1 MKYGRLSGKDLEDVS
16 SRLKKALSRK
26 ATHACGFVIAPSLVS
41 ERTTNGLRGE
51 IRIPVPMYRMKCI
64 TFVFFYRLISI
75 PKACFASP
83 KSENTC
89 NLGRKIEDKFDA
101 KNLSSF
107 YVNIRTTPPPQQK
120 KVPISYFAWI
130 VIPDSALD
138 SNVFCASQLF
148 QDRSGHS

>member
-64 TFVFFYRLISI
+64 TFVFF
-75 PKACFASP
+75 
-83 KSENTC
+83 
-89 NLGRKIEDKFDA
+89 FD
-101 KNLSSF
+101 
-107 YVNIRTTPPPQQK
+107 
-120 KVPISYFAWI
+120 
-130 VIPDSALD
+130 
-138 SNVFCASQLF
+138 
-148 QDRSGHS
+148 